1 MYFQFKIFIPGYTCG
16 MEIKGKV
23 HLLFEQSGTFKK
35 EFKKLGYEAFDYDI
49 QNEYGETDNVI
60 DLFEQIDIAYGQNG
74 DSIFDSMSG
83 DDLLIAFFP
92 CIYFETIQMLDYC
105 LQRNGTQDKPL
116 TERLER
122 AIDRLHKRTRLH
134 ELLYKLTYVA
144 IAKGLRLVIEN
155 PATLPNY
162 LISGQNYPAPT
173 IIDKNRRERG
183 DYFAKPTAYWFWNC
197 EPTHGFTQQYAK
209 ETKVITEC
217 ERSNGDGL
225 CGGERSLMSSDY
237 ARNWICDFILGKE
250 QHVAGAFVQLSLF

>member
-1 MYFQFKIFIPGYTCG
+1 

-23 HLLFEQSGTFKK
+23 HCLFEQSHTFAT
-35 EFKKLGYEAFDYDI
+35 EFQKLGYEAYDYDI
-49 QNEYGETDNVI
+49 QNEFGKTDFVI
-60 DLFEQIDIAYGQNG
+60 DLFEQIDKAYNKEA
-74 DSIFDSMSG
+74 SIFDSMTS

-92 CIYFETIQMLDYC
+92 CVYFETIQMLDYC
-105 LQRNGTQDKPL
+105 LQRNGTQNKPL
-116 TERLER
+116 TERIDR
-122 AIDRLHKRTRLH
+122 AINRLHKRTRLH
-134 ELLYKLTYVA
+134 ELLYKLTW
-144 IAKGLRLVIEN
+144 IADVHKLRLVIEN

-162 LISGQNYPAPT
+162 LISGQNYPSPT

-197 EPTHGFTQQYAK
+197 EPTYGFTQQYAK
-209 ETKVITEC
+209 ETKVVTEC

-250 QHVAGAFVQLSLF
+250 QHIEGQYNQLSLF